1 MMLHIPPWLLPTDQ
15 PKVDLLSSPPRMI
28 AIVKATSI
36 LTMRVAAIY
45 SLSSLAVL
53 AGALGL
59 TLPSFAQQ
67 KLNTPK
73 VITLSWIDLNT
84 DFSNPIRTVAIS
96 QPNYF
101 AKFAPVDWS
110 DAENSFYSNKIGS
123 PKLFPVW
130 HINSH

>member
-1 MMLHIPPWLLPTDQ
+1 
-15 PKVDLLSSPPRMI
+15 VI
-28 AIVKATSI
+28 AIVKAKSI
-36 LTMRVAAIY
+36 LTMRVPAVY

-53 AGALGL
+53 AGALGI

-73 VITLSWIDLNT
+73 VITLSWIDLDT

-96 QPNYF
+96 QPDYF

-110 DAENSFYSNKIGS
+110 DAENGFYSNRIAS

-130 HINSH
+130 HLNSH